1 MLYEHDNEY
10 ILLRVT
16 SKDVVGYYSVYND
29 SKKMNFSVNDKL
41 INILEHIEEKLE
53 ITLADFTLE
62 RKGGEHIK
70 ATVSDETSFKE
81 DIKPTSI
88 LKEGKVISK
97 EGKVIPKE
105 DVMYPC
111 RALLQIQSIFFNMED
126 NIIYYRQLL
135 SDQCIHKHFI
145 YNPIFHPDLDFTDT
159 ESDSK
164 SVEEEVN
171 ENTVA

>member
-1 MLYEHDNEY
+1 MLYEYDNEY

-16 SKDVVGYYSVYND
+16 LKDVVGYYSVYND

-53 ITLADFTLE
+53 ITLADFTFE
-62 RKGGEHIK
+62 RKGGEHTK

-81 DIKPTSI
+81 DIKPTLI

-105 DVMYPC
+105 DVMYAC
-111 RALLQIQSIFFNMED
+111 RALLQIIYYIIHYPH
-126 NIIYYRQLL
+126 NIIYYPQLL

-145 YNPIFHPDLDFTDT
+145 NNPIFHPDLEFTDT
-159 ESDSK
+159 EPDSK

-171 ENTVA
+171 ENTVV

>member
-16 SKDVVGYYSVYND
+16 LKDVVGYCSVYND

-53 ITLADFTLE
+53 ITLADFTFE

-111 RALLQIQSIFFNMED
+111 RALLQI
-126 NIIYYRQLL
+126 
-135 SDQCIHKHFI
+135 
-145 YNPIFHPDLDFTDT
+145 
-159 ESDSK
+159 
-164 SVEEEVN
+164 
-171 ENTVA
+171 